1 MPKRTDIHKILI
13 IGSGP
18 IVIGQACEFD
28 YSGTQACKALRQEG
42 YEVVLVN
49 SNPATIMTDPEMA
62 DRTYIEPL
70 TVESVSA
77 IIRKEKPDALLP
89 TVGGQTALNLSI
101 ALSDA
106 GVLDEQ
112 GVEMIGAKREAI
124 KIAEDRLLFK
134 QAMDDAGLLM
144 PRGGFAKSWAE
155 AEAIVEETDY
165 PAIIRPSFTL
175 GGTGGGIAFNPEEY
189 EEIVRNGL
197 AASPIHEVLIEES
210 ILGWKEFELEVMR
223 DLADNVVIICSIE
236 NFDPM
241 GVHTGD
247 SITVAPA
254 QTLTDREYQ
263 KLRDMAIT
271 IIRKVGVETGGSN
284 IQFAVNPDNGDIRII
299 EMNPRVSRS
308 SALASKATGFPIAKI
323 AAKLAVGYTLDE
335 IPNDI
340 TRKTPASFEPTIDYV
355 VTKIPKWDFEKF
367 REAEDVLGT
376 QMKSVGEV
384 MAIGRNFKE
393 SLFKGLRS
401 LEAVKPLR
409 LEDVSADELQRK
421 LARPNSQRFS
431 YVTYALE
438 HDWSIDEIYRLSK
451 IDRWFLDQLK
461 QVMEIQREVEAVAP
475 AMSEPGAVAT
485 GSAHSVVPP
494 DTVASAPGSDT
505 ESTRPPALEK
515 IPIDLLRAFK
525 EAALSDRRLAY
536 LTKRSEDDVRAYRK
550 SLGLIPVY
558 KRVDTCGAEFES
570 YTPYLY
576 STYEEE
582 DEAQP
587 TDRKKIMI
595 LGSGP
600 NRIGQGIEFDYCCCH
615 ASFALHEAGY
625 ETIMVNCNPE
635 TVSTDYDTSDR
646 LYFEPLTFEDVMNI
660 VDVEKPTGVIVQFGG
675 QTPLNLAMRL
685 HEAGV
690 PIIGTSPDSIDL
702 AEDRKRFG
710 ALLNDLGIPQ
720 PANGTATSIVEAREI
735 AKRIGYPILVRPSYV
750 LGGRA
755 MAIVYDEE
763 SLDHYMRTAVDFSHD
778 RPVLIDKF
786 LEQAAEFDVD
796 ALADESACMI
806 AGIQEHIEEAG
817 IHSGDS
823 SCVLPPVRIAEE
835 HLETMRHYTRKL
847 ASALSVK
854 GLMNIQFAIKHD
866 RVYVLEVNPRASRT
880 VPFVSKATGVP
891 LARIGALVMAG
902 RPLKDFGLPEVLS
915 VDERFYIKSPVF
927 PFRKFPGVDPVLSPE
942 MHSTGEVMGIGESF
956 GEAYAKAMTAAGLQ
970 LPQSGTAFISV
981 NEIDKGQ
988 AVVLA
993 RKLSRLGFDLTATV
1007 GTAARLREV
1016 GLECATVFKVN
1027 EGRPNVA
1034 DHIKQGEIA
1043 LVINTPLGRVS
1054 HYDEQAIR
1062 RAALQ
1067 YNVPCVTT
1075 MTGAQALVEAL
1086 ASRIDAREFK
1096 IHPLQE
1102 LHAVSASAR

>member
-49 SNPATIMTDPEMA
+49 SNPATIMTDPETA

-77 IIRKEKPDALLP
+77 IIRRERPDALLP
-89 TVGGQTALNLSI
+89 TVGGQTALNLAI
-101 ALSDA
+101 ALADS
-106 GVLDEQ
+106 GVLEECA
-112 GVEMIGAKREAI
+112 VEMIGAKREAI
-124 KIAEDRLLFK
+124 KVAEDRLLFK
-134 QAMDDAGLLM
+134 QAMDEAGMQM

-155 AEAIVEETDY
+155 ADVIVQGTGY

-175 GGTGGGIAFNPEEY
+175 GGTGAGTAFNPEEF
-189 EEIVRNGL
+189 EEIVRHGL

-263 KLRDMAIT
+263 RMRDMAIK

-284 IQFAVNPDNGDIRII
+284 IQFAVNPDNGEIRVI

-340 TRKTPASFEPTIDYV
+340 TKKTPASFEPTIDYV
-355 VTKIPKWDFEKF
+355 VTKIPKWNFEKF

-384 MAIGRNFKE
+384 MAIGRTFKE

-409 LEDVSADELQRK
+409 LEDVSNDELQRK

-431 YVTYALE
+431 YITYALE
-438 HDWSIDEIYRLSK
+438 HGWAINEIYRLSR
-451 IDRWFLDQLK
+451 IDPWFLDQLK
-461 QVMEIQREVEAVAP
+461 QVMEIQEQI
-475 AMSEPGAVAT
+475 MSEPPAVAGGLT
-485 GSAHSVVPP
+485 DSQHNVPK
-494 DTVASAPGSDT
+494 
-505 ESTRPPALEK
+505 LEN
-515 IPIDLLRAFK
+515 IPLDLLRAFK

-536 LTKRSEDDVRAYRK
+536 LTRRTEDEVRSYRK
-550 SLGLIPVY
+550 KLGLVPVY

-587 TDRKKIMI
+587 TDRRKIMI

-660 VDVEKPTGVIVQFGG
+660 VDVEQPTGVIVQFGG

-685 HEAGV
+685 HGAGV

-710 ALLNDLGIPQ
+710 ALLNELGIPQ
-720 PANGTATSIVEAREI
+720 PENGTATSIEGARAI
-735 AKRIGYPILVRPSYV
+735 AERIEYPVLVRPSYV

-755 MAIVYDEE
+755 MVIVYDEE
-763 SLDHYMRTAVDFSHD
+763 SLDQYMRTAVDFSHD

-796 ALADESACMI
+796 ALADSSACVI

-835 HLETMRHYTRKL
+835 HLETMRHYTRRL
-847 ASALSVK
+847 ASALSVS
-854 GLMNIQFAIKHD
+854 GLMNIQFAIKDD

-880 VPFVSKATGVP
+880 VPFVSKATGIP

-902 RPLKDFGLPEVLS
+902 RKLKDFDLPGELS
-915 VDERFYIKSPVF
+915 VDRFYIKSPVF
-927 PFRKFPGVDPVLSPE
+927 PFAKFPGVDPILSPE

-956 GEAYAKAMTAAGLQ
+956 GEAYGKAMTAAGLG
-970 LPQSGTAFISV
+970 LPQKGTAFISV
-981 NEIDKGQ
+981 NEADKGQ
-988 AVVLA
+988 AVLLA
-993 RKLSRLGFDLTATV
+993 RRLTRLGFNLMATQ

-1016 GLECATVFKVN
+1016 GLEVANVFKVN
-1027 EGRPNVA
+1027 EGRPNVV

-1043 LVINTPLGRVS
+1043 LIINTPLGRAS

-1086 ASRIDAREFK
+1086 ASRADEIEIGVYA
-1096 IHPLQE
+1096 LQD
-1102 LHAVSASAR
+1102 LHAVSVSAR

>member
-62 DRTYIEPL
+62 DCTYIEPL

-134 QAMDDAGLLM
+134 QAMDEAGLLM

-155 AEAIVEETDY
+155 AEAIVEQTDY

-175 GGTGGGIAFNPEEY
+175 GGTGGGTAFNPEEY

-284 IQFAVNPDNGDIRII
+284 IQFAVNPDNGDVRII

-355 VTKIPKWDFEKF
+355 VTKIPKWNFEKF

-431 YVTYALE
+431 YITYALE

-485 GSAHSVVPP
+485 GSAHSIVSP
-494 DTVASAPGSDT
+494 DTVAAAPGSYT
-505 ESTRPPALEK
+505 GAPALEN

-735 AKRIGYPILVRPSYV
+735 AKRIGYPVLVRPSYV

-796 ALADESACMI
+796 ALADESACLI

-854 GLMNIQFAIKHD
+854 GLMNIQFAIKDD

-902 RPLKDFGLPEVLS
+902 RPLKDFGLPEALT

-1034 DHIKQGEIA
+1034 DHIKQSEIA

-1086 ASRIDAREFK
+1086 ASSIEAKE
-1096 IHPLQE
+1096 INVHPLQE
-1102 LHAVSASAR
+1102 LHAKAAIGA